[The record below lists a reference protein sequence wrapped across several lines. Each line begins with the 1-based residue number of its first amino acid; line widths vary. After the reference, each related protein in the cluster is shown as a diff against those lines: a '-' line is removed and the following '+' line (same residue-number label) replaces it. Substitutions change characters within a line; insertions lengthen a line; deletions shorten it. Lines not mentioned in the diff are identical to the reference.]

1 MPAVAVVVVMCLE
14 PEEQVV
20 TVVVE
25 MEVLHLL
32 QPLAELLIVVAEVG
46 VVETPGQREQ
56 EVQAL

>member
-56 EVQAL
+56 VVPA